1 MLITRKSPISGN
13 EATMDLPISQKQIDL
28 YDKGEYIQVA
38 FANLNPD
45 QREFYMT
52 GITPDEWNKL
62 FPKEEEDD
70 ES

>member
-1 MLITRKSPISGN
+1 
-13 EATMDLPISQKQIDL
+13 MDLPISQKQIDL